1 MLSSPIPLVEA
12 LNPVRMRPV
21 GRAVCGFPSPAEE
34 YAEPALSLDEL
45 CGVGRPSLFILI
57 ASGESMRDLGIYDG
71 DFLVV
76 DKAKE
81 ARSGS
86 IVVARIGADFT
97 VKRYGFSDGAPVLIP
112 ANPAYPTIKV
122 GEFEDA
128 EIWGVVLWNLHRLDD
143 V

>member
-1 MLSSPIPLVEA
+1 MPTL
-12 LNPVRMRPV
+12 
-21 GRAVCGFPSPAEE
+21 GRAACGFPSPAEE

-57 ASGESMRDLGIYDG
+57 ASGDSMRDLGIFNG
-71 DFLVV
+71 DYLVV

-81 ARSGS
+81 ARQGS

-97 VKRYGFSDGAPVLIP
+97 VKRYGFADGLPVLIP
-112 ANPAYPTIKV
+112 ANPTYQTIVV
-122 GEFEDA
+122 GEYEDA
-128 EIWGVVLWNLHRLDD
+128 EIWGVVLWNLHRLSD

>member
-1 MLSSPIPLVEA
+1 MLSHPIPLLQA
-12 LNPVRMRPV
+12 PNAATLPML
-21 GRAVCGFPSPAEE
+21 GRAACGFPSPAEE

-57 ASGESMRDLGIYDG
+57 ASGDSMRDLGVFDG
-71 DFLVV
+71 DYLVV

-81 ARSGS
+81 PRTGS
-86 IVVARIGADFT
+86 VVVARIGADFT
-97 VKRYGFSDGAPVLIP
+97 VKRYGFSDGLPVLIP
-112 ANPAYPTIKV
+112 ANPAYQTIKV
-122 GEFEDA
+122 GEYEDA